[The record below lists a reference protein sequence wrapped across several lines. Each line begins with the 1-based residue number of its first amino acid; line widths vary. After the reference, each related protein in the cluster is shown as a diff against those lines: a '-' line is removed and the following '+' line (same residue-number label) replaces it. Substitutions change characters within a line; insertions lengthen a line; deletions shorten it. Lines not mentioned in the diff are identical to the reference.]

1 MLEEEL
7 PNAELGVDESSQ
19 LSTKQENANIK
30 KVREILFGK
39 NINDI
44 DKRFSQIED
53 FFNVEID
60 NSRQQAKAFYENLEA
75 YIRTELK
82 TIHQTVDSRE
92 QNLNAELVSMSDSIR
107 QLNDSLSSFERSS
120 NAQVRRDY
128 DTLNKKNLEIIEQLQ
143 VESKQRIETIVR
155 LENDMNEI
163 KNVLTVQTGNLGEMR
178 QNVFKQ
184 IFDQSKMM
192 DKRVAD
198 EQSKRENREHNMQ
211 LAVDAL
217 GERIVEL
224 KSETSRQF
232 SDIGQQVRRHQS
244 LVDSEI
250 PEAIRVAELRQA
262 DLSRLI
268 RNSLE
273 EVTAKFGSFSQ
284 QTTDDFKDIRDT
296 LHTQLKGLRF
306 ELEQQNQRV
315 MGKLRSEQDIQRQQK
330 VDRNTLALL
339 FSELALR
346 LGDEGNDD

>member
-1 MLEEEL
+1 
-7 PNAELGVDESSQ
+7 
-19 LSTKQENANIK
+19 
-30 KVREILFGK
+30 
-39 NINDI
+39 
-44 DKRFSQIED
+44 
-53 FFNVEID
+53 
-60 NSRQQAKAFYENLEA
+60 
-75 YIRTELK
+75 
-82 TIHQTVDSRE
+82 
-92 QNLNAELVSMSDSIR
+92 
-107 QLNDSLSSFERSS
+107 
-120 NAQVRRDY
+120 
-128 DTLNKKNLEIIEQLQ
+128 
-143 VESKQRIETIVR
+143 
-155 LENDMNEI
+155 
-163 KNVLTVQTGNLGEMR
+163 
-178 QNVFKQ
+178 
-184 IFDQSKMM
+184 
-192 DKRVAD
+192 VAD

>member
-1 MLEEEL
+1 
-7 PNAELGVDESSQ
+7 
-19 LSTKQENANIK
+19 
-30 KVREILFGK
+30 
-39 NINDI
+39 
-44 DKRFSQIED
+44 
-53 FFNVEID
+53 
-60 NSRQQAKAFYENLEA
+60 
-75 YIRTELK
+75 
-82 TIHQTVDSRE
+82 
-92 QNLNAELVSMSDSIR
+92 
-107 QLNDSLSSFERSS
+107 
-120 NAQVRRDY
+120 
-128 DTLNKKNLEIIEQLQ
+128 
-143 VESKQRIETIVR
+143 
-155 LENDMNEI
+155 
-163 KNVLTVQTGNLGEMR
+163 
-178 QNVFKQ
+178 
-184 IFDQSKMM
+184 MM